1 MLRRISFPHQKTCI
15 STLNVAT
22 SKIKFI
28 VLENL
33 KLTGKV
39 SAAVPG
45 WYGGCEE
52 KRGLGGWGGGVGRQ
66 SPEGAWNSLLFCLFC
81 CEKEPEGPV
90 AVPHS
95 RMSVQ
100 VLPACL
106 TAFLLGFQ

>member
-1 MLRRISFPHQKTCI
+1 M
-15 STLNVAT
+15 
-22 SKIKFI
+22 
-28 VLENL
+28 
-33 KLTGKV
+33 G
-39 SAAVPG
+39 AVR
-45 WYGGCEE
+45 
-52 KRGLGGWGGGVGRQ
+52 KNGGWGGGVGGVGRQ